1 MMTNE
6 QGIRNIEV
14 LAIELQPPLVLDVST
29 TVDGVIRSMRER
41 HLGYALITAE
51 EKLAGIFTERDV
63 LRLVLEEDD
72 VLQQPVSTLMA
83 PAPVCVPADATV
95 WRVVSL
101 MHEGGFRQ
109 IPVVDEQRRVI
120 ACVRHK
126 DVAEYLVSHFASHIL
141 NLPPDPQ
148 QLATTPEGA

>member
-1 MMTNE
+1 MTTK
-6 QGIRNIEV
+6 QGIQNIEV
-14 LAIELQPPLVLDVST
+14 LAIELEPPLVLDGST
-29 TVDGVIRSMRER
+29 TVDGVIQAMRER
-41 HLGYALITAE
+41 HLGYALITDE
-51 EKLAGIFTERDV
+51 DKLAGIFTERDV
-63 LRLVLEEDD
+63 LLSVLEEDD

-83 PAPVCVPADATV
+83 TEPVCVSATDTV

-109 IPVVDEQRRVI
+109 IPVVDDQQRVL

-126 DVAEYLVSHFASHIL
+126 DVAEYLVSHFARHIL
-141 NLPPDPQ
+141 NLPPDPR